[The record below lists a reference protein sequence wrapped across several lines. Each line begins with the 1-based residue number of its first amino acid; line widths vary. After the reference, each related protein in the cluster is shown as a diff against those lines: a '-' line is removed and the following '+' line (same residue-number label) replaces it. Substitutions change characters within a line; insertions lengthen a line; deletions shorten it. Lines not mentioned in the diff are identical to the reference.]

1 MESASIFN
9 CEALLPVPTRVQT
22 ITKRA
27 NMDNWENKSLKRGL
41 RVEAFRLVEVTGFGP
56 VSVLSTAYGR

>member
-41 RVEAFRLVEVTGFGP
+41 RVEAFRLVEVTGFEP
-56 VSVLSTAYGR
+56 VSVLSTAYGW